1 MFQLQE
7 YNPILV
13 PDEWCCTSRVLAW
26 ESHWHQLC
34 IWPAIV
40 QIVGF
45 YSKKNAWDIWKLIY
59 SGTGGCISDE
69 RKGMILHL
77 VVITCIHTCI
87 FYFMTSVVIIYRY
100 HWKLR
105 QHCILLSYF
114 KTISVGVVWAQT
126 PDLKHGRPEISNWA
140 NQAVVI
146 LLTSLIRHIQQL
158 LELSTFWFCYF
169 YFQKKFIFKTWTSII
184 CEAGRGLSINFVV

>member
-1 MFQLQE
+1 MILFKQYNNSVFQLQE

-13 PDEWCCTSRVLAW
+13 LDEWCCTSRVLAW

-87 FYFMTSVVIIYRY
+87 FYFMTSVVIFTQSCRHFLDSNISMTMCGPPPPR
-100 HWKLR
+100 R
-105 QHCILLSYF
+105 DF
-114 KTISVGVVWAQT
+114 PKTLF
-126 PDLKHGRPEISNWA
+126 PLEIP
-140 NQAVVI
+140 
-146 LLTSLIRHIQQL
+146 
-158 LELSTFWFCYF
+158 
-169 YFQKKFIFKTWTSII
+169 
-184 CEAGRGLSINFVV
+184 INLHTLP

>member
-7 YNPILV
+7 YNLILV

-45 YSKKNAWDIWKLIY
+45 YSEKNAWDIWKLIY

-77 VVITCIHTCI
+77 VVITCIRTCI

-126 PDLKHGRPEISNWA
+126 PDLKHGSLEISNWA

-146 LLTSLIRHIQQL
+146 LLTRLIRHIQQL

-169 YFQKKFIFKTWTSII
+169 YFKKKIIFKTWTSFM
-184 CEAGRGLSINFVV
+184 CEAGRGINFVV